1 MKLNILKLCI
11 ICSLSQIAFTTSVFS
26 SPLCKVDKLMAS
38 KSDRSTFLFE
48 YELSAESAFSYAL
61 AVDSDYQRYRKQIG
75 EKIDVNQFS
84 LLKRQRE
91 IYNKV
96 YGESSNEVN
105 IFNLLIDKEI
115 AEIRNINCVE
125 SILFAAHNKRFP
137 MIQSHEEFSAYIF
150 DKGEKIRILLSI
162 TKEERL
168 GAPSLESWYYKIEKY
183 IDEGWELHAF
193 IHNHP
198 FFLKYEKGDI
208 AGTVIP
214 SDPDIKSMSFKMQA
228 YDLKYGL
235 ITNGLSTAIYDRND
249 VDILLKIIEK

>member
-1 MKLNILKLCI
+1 
-11 ICSLSQIAFTTSVFS
+11 
-26 SPLCKVDKLMAS
+26 MAS

-48 YELSAESAFSYAL
+48 YELSAESAFSHAL

-91 IYNKV
+91 IYKKV

-168 GAPSLESWYYKIEKY
+168 GAPSLETTKLRSISMRAGSY
-183 IDEGWELHAF
+183 AF

-198 FFLKYEKGDI
+198 FFLKYAKGDI